1 MAVFLSG
8 IIGRFIYIQ
17 IPRTIEG
24 RELSLNEIRN
34 MKSDLSSM
42 LQTEYSLDE
51 TLIETILESTRKSI
65 DPDHFNPV
73 RIRRI
78 KSLLKQSKLSRI
90 ERSGVLGL
98 VKNEI
103 TLNRRIERLHMMQ
116 KLFNYW
122 HVVHLPFALIM
133 LIIMVIHI
141 AVTVVFGY
149 KWIF

>member
-1 MAVFLSG
+1 
-8 IIGRFIYIQ
+8 
-17 IPRTIEG
+17 
-24 RELSLNEIRN
+24 
-34 MKSDLSSM
+34 M
-42 LQTEYSLDE
+42 LQTEYSLDQS
-51 TLIETILESTRKSI
+51 LIETILESTRKSI
-65 DPDHFNPV
+65 DPDHSNPV

-103 TLNRRIERLHMMQ
+103 TLNRRIERLQMMQ

-141 AVTVVFGY
+141 AVTVAFGY